1 MTTSDRFESAGARR
15 PLPRSAAGSEPD
27 PADQAAAEDLLAVL
41 GRIIDQDLPPPV
53 RQVALAHWIDGKSDY
68 QIAAE
73 LDLHRTSVRDR
84 LVTASIVMLNRFG
97 PALRELAPDLEA
109 EARRRVGCL
118 DDRRYGRITR
128 INQRRRASRLTE
140 RNSRI
145 SPADA
150 RDIRPMLAA
159 APVLEVPHRVWHAI
173 SRAIDD
179 PSPRRRAGLEF
190 LRIRAVRF
198 AESVRHLSASLDRLP
213 RRHDDRPALRQR
225 LRRRRAQL
233 TRVLRVIDACT
244 TLPSLRLGR
253 RPERSPVFLEVA

>member
-1 MTTSDRFESAGARR
+1 MLHIVNKS
-15 PLPRSAAGSEPD
+15 PLERNALDSCL
-27 PADQAAAEDLLAVL
+27 AAAQPGAAVL
-41 GRIIDQDLPPPV
+41 LIE
-53 RQVALAHWIDGKSDY
+53 DGVY
-68 QIAAE
+68 AATRGTAAE
-73 LDLHRTSVRDR
+73 GKLRA
-84 LVTASIVMLNRFG
+84 ASAHVEIYV
-97 PALRELAPDLEA
+97 LAPDLEA